1 MFSKGRRSATFR
13 FSFRSPGGVK
23 EVLVAGSFNQWKPVT
38 MRKQKNGS
46 FAVTLAIPAGTYE
59 YKFIVDGHWMTDP
72 DNASYVPNPY
82 GTVNSVAKAA

>member
-13 FSFRSPGGVK
+13 FSFRSPGDVK